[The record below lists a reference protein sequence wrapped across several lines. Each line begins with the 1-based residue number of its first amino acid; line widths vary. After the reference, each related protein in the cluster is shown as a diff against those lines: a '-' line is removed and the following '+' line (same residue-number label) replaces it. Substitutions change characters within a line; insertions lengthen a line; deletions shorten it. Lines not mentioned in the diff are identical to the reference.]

1 MPAPIYRRVGGGF
14 NKIIMTTINL
24 SSSVSI
30 KKSEF
35 SISHKTPVFLVGSC
49 FTEHIGKKLLDNKF
63 DSFINPT
70 GIIFNPISVVNA
82 LKDVFENKQYL
93 SDDLKNHNEKW
104 VSFQHHG
111 SFSSF
116 DKEECLTQI
125 NSSVAKAHT
134 HIKKSKTLII
144 TLGSA
149 WVYEYENIGVV
160 ANCHKIPNKQFAK
173 RLLSVKEI
181 LSAFNQIKDNL
192 KGFNVLFTVSPVRH
206 TKDGLHE
213 NNLSK
218 STLLLAINN
227 LVEQNNNYH
236 YFPAYEL
243 IIDELR
249 DYRFYKN
256 DLVHPTDLAVNYVW
270 EKFSGCYFD
279 NATESLIK
287 EIQKLKLAA
296 NHKPFNFESEE
307 HQGFINNQIVLMNDL
322 SNRYNFLDFTAE
334 VKQIS
339 TPK

>member
-1 MPAPIYRRVGGGF
+1 M
-14 NKIIMTTINL
+14 NL
-24 SSSVSI
+24 TSSVSI

-35 SISHKTPVFLVGSC
+35 SISHKTPILLLGSC
-49 FTEHIGKKLLDNKF
+49 FTEHIGEKLAENKF
-63 DSFINPT
+63 DSYINPT

-82 LKDVFENKQYL
+82 IKSVFENKQYSNEDL
-93 SDDLKNHNEKW
+93 SSHNDKW
-104 VSFQHHG
+104 ISFQHHG

-116 DKEECLTQI
+116 NKEECLTQM
-125 NSSVAKAHT
+125 NSSIAEAHT
-134 HIKKSKTLII
+134 QIKKSKTIII

-149 WVYEYENIGVV
+149 WIYEHENIGVV
-160 ANCHKIPNKQFAK
+160 ANCHKIPNKQFTK

-181 LSAFNQIKDNL
+181 LSAFNQIKDDL
-192 KGFNVLFTVSPVRH
+192 KVFNVLFTVSPVRH
-206 TKDGLHE
+206 SKDGLHE

-218 STLLLAINN
+218 ATLLLAINN

-270 EKFSGCYFD
+270 KKFMSCYFD
-279 NATESLIK
+279 DVTESLIN
-287 EIQKLKLAA
+287 EIQKIKLAA
-296 NHKPFNFESEE
+296 NHKPFNFESKE
-307 HQGFINNQIVLMNDL
+307 HQGFINNQIDLMNTL
-322 SNRYNFLDFTAE
+322 SNKYDFLDFKVE
-334 VKQIS
+334 VEQIS